1 MATNQIIASN
11 PPTVWQV
18 PETFKSV
25 YSHAVEVRDVNRL
38 LMISGQFGVTPDGH
52 LAADFAIQ
60 CEQAIDNV
68 EALFAASGMTTSN
81 IAKLTYYVTSASNF
95 PELVAIRQKRWARQ
109 PAPAVTAIVV
119 SGLARPEYLIEIEAT
134 AVSSQG
140 Q

>member
-1 MATNQIIASN
+1 
-11 PPTVWQV
+11 
-18 PETFKSV
+18 
-25 YSHAVEVRDVNRL
+25 
-38 LMISGQFGVTPDGH
+38 MISGQFGVTPGGR
-52 LAADFAIQ
+52 LAADFATQ

-68 EALFAASGMTTSN
+68 EALLAASGMTTSN